1 MPLGA
6 EVVCAKGSFVL
17 DVMAQLMALARVCL
31 DIDDDQPVQASR
43 LETPASMH
51 TGAGVGVESNVW
63 LRENDLDAQKRSKT
77 QFLTACRALQIRCIP
92 WLSSEASGSPAPL
105 PYP

>member
-1 MPLGA
+1 MPLRA
-6 EVVCAKGSFVL
+6 EVVCAQGSFVL

-31 DIDDDQPVQASR
+31 DIDDDQPGQASR
-43 LETPASMH
+43 LETPASMQ
-51 TGAGVGVESNVW
+51 TGAGVGVSSNVR
-63 LRENDLDAQKRSKT
+63 LRDNDLDAQERSKT
-77 QFLTACRALQIRCIP
+77 QFVTACRAWQIRFIP